1 MPVCSDKR
9 GITGA
14 ETTKEMLKFF
24 WFCFL
29 FYKYICFFF
38 LFYVFIF
45 LFIYVFTSLSGDN
58 MTFVCIVAS
67 EEKPALL
74 SSFVF

>member
-29 FYKYICFFF
+29 FYKYIYIFFF
-38 LFYVFIF
+38 FMYLFFC
-45 LFIYVFTSLSGDN
+45 LFMCLHHFQGTI
-58 MTFVCIVAS
+58 
-67 EEKPALL
+67 
-74 SSFVF
+74 